1 MVHIFMILER
11 FLCSNLLSTNVA
23 VPGKVIGKMLAL
35 DVTKHIRLPTMAETT
50 KAFIP
55 TFRPDSILLQV
66 FIASHR

>member
-1 MVHIFMILER
+1 MEHIFMTLESALR
-11 FLCSNLLSTNVA
+11 FSLLSTNVA

-55 TFRPDSILLQV
+55 TFRSNSILLQV